1 MRVLLQ
7 KVLSA
12 SVTVD
17 KQTIGAIDR
26 GYLLFVGVGHEDT
39 QTDADKLA
47 KKITGL
53 RLFPNDQGKLDHDL
67 LTIGGGVLVVPQFT
81 LMARCTKGRRPDFT
95 QAGPP
100 HLASPMCD
108 YFAQTFAPL
117 GIEQVQ
123 TGQFGADM
131 KVSIENDGPFTLWLD
146 SKGL

>member
-7 KVLSA
+7 RVLSA

-39 QTDADKLA
+39 QADADKLA
-47 KKITGL
+47 KKIVGL
-53 RLFPNDQGKLDHDL
+53 RLFPNDQDKLDHDL
-67 LTIGGGVLVVPQFT
+67 ITVDGSVLIVSQFT
-81 LMARCTKGRRPDFT
+81 LMARCSKGRRPDFT

-100 HLASPMCD
+100 HLASPLCD
-108 YFAQTFAPL
+108 YFALAFEPL
-117 GIEQVQ
+117 GIAQVQ

-146 SKGL
+146 SKEL